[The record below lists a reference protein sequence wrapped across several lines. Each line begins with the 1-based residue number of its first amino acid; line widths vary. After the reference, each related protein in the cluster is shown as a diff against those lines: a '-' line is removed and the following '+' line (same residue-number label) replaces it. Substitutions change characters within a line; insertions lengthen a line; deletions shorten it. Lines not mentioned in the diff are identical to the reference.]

1 MKLSDFEP
9 VTMDDRKA
17 IEKLYRDHSPEH
29 SDYLHSIM
37 MAWSHYMDYEKTWLG
52 DSMVILTEVEGKK
65 RVRPPIGPDAE
76 EQIDTVLEFAK
87 KGEVESV
94 LSMIGED
101 TLKYFNSRYPEFE
114 YSSDIDYAEYIY
126 KSSDLADL
134 PGKRYLKVRNY
145 LNKFRRENRYQVEN
159 IDGGNVDEVKDF
171 LRKWC
176 IQKGCKEDPFLIM
189 ERQATMYSLDNM
201 EEMGLSGTTI
211 RIDDSI
217 QALSIHER
225 MREDMVVIHYEKANF
240 DIMGLYQAI
249 NNEVALLNRERYEFI
264 NRESDMGVPGL
275 RKAKKKYGP
284 DHMLNVFHAEL

>member
-1 MKLSDFEP
+1 MKLTDFEP
-9 VTMDDRKA
+9 VTLDDRNA
-17 IEKLYRDHSPEH
+17 FEKLYKDHSPEH

-37 MAWSHYMDYEKTWLG
+37 MAWSHYMDYEKAWLG
-52 DSMVILTEVEGKK
+52 DSLVILTEVEGKK
-65 RVRPPIGPDAE
+65 RVRPPLGPDAS
-76 EQIDTVLEFAK
+76 EQIETVLEFARS
-87 KGEVESV
+87 GEIESV

-101 TLKYFNSRYPEFE
+101 TLRSVMEIYPGLELT
-114 YSSDIDYAEYIY
+114 SDLDYADYIY
-126 KSSDLADL
+126 RSSDLADL
-134 PGKRYLKVRNY
+134 PGKKYLKVRNY

-159 IDGGNVDEVKDF
+159 IDDGNVDEVKDF

-189 ERQATMYSLDNM
+189 ERQATMYSLENL
-201 EEMGLSGTTI
+201 EELGLSGTTI
-211 RIDDSI
+211 RIDDNI

-225 MREDMVVIHYEKANF
+225 MREDMLVIHYEKANF

-284 DHMLNVFHAEL
+284 DHMLEVYHADL

>member
-1 MKLSDFEP
+1 
-9 VTMDDRKA
+9 
-17 IEKLYRDHSPEH
+17 
-29 SDYLHSIM
+29 
-37 MAWSHYMDYEKTWLG
+37 
-52 DSMVILTEVEGKK
+52 
-65 RVRPPIGPDAE
+65 
-76 EQIDTVLEFAK
+76 
-87 KGEVESV
+87 
-94 LSMIGED
+94 
-101 TLKYFNSRYPEFE
+101 
-114 YSSDIDYAEYIY
+114 
-126 KSSDLADL
+126 
-134 PGKRYLKVRNY
+134 
-145 LNKFRRENRYQVEN
+145 
-159 IDGGNVDEVKDF
+159 
-171 LRKWC
+171 
-176 IQKGCKEDPFLIM
+176 M